1 MYKIDKEKMFNVLT
15 GIILSSSLV
24 TLIGCA
30 SPNEKLSS
38 VSNNN
43 VKAEERNYNHTVL
56 FFDGNTA
63 ILIPCDYFIGLEGGL
78 VQIIPPD
85 NYCEKFSDNYSIKF
99 SSSDITIFDTNNNLS
114 SYDQAFNFAL
124 SLTSEVYNYDDIING
139 EYNNIALGVNIER
152 EMGITKKKDL

>member
-1 MYKIDKEKMFNVLT
+1 MYKIDKKKMFNVLT

-38 VSNNN
+38 VSNNI

-63 ILIPCDYFIGLEGGL
+63 ILIPCDRFVCKENGFIE
-78 VQIIPPD
+78 IMFRDYD
-85 NYCEKFSDNYSIKF
+85 NVTF

-124 SLTSEVYNYDDIING
+124 SLTNEVYNYDDVING
-139 EYNNIALGVNIER
+139 EYNNIALGINIER

>member
-1 MYKIDKEKMFNVLT
+1 MYKIDKKKMFNVLT

-38 VSNNN
+38 VSNNI

-63 ILIPCDYFIGLEGGL
+63 ILIPCDRFVCKENGFIE
-78 VQIIPPD
+78 IMFCDYD
-85 NYCEKFSDNYSIKF
+85 NVTF
-99 SSSDITIFDTNNNLS
+99 SSSNITIFDTNNNLS

-124 SLTSEVYNYDDIING
+124 SLTNEVYNYDDVING
-139 EYNNIALGVNIER
+139 EYNNIALGINIER

>member
-38 VSNNN
+38 VSNNI

-63 ILIPCDYFIGLEGGL
+63 ILIPCDQFYCYDTGVVVI
-78 VQIIPPD
+78 VDYD
-85 NYCEKFSDNYSIKF
+85 NVTF

-124 SLTSEVYNYDDIING
+124 SLTNEVYNYDDVING
-139 EYNNIALGVNIER
+139 EYNNIALGINIER